1 MPSSSKKQHNFMA
14 AVAHSPSFAKKA
26 GVPQSVGKDFTAAD
40 KGRKFA
46 KGGYMAKKIPPFMGK
61 ETKAEEAKEMK
72 VKAKSPAMYMKGEK
86 AEGVHG
92 KSGMEKPTK
101 YARGGGIESKGK
113 TKGTMVK
120 MMGGGKC

>member
-1 MPSSSKKQHNFMA
+1 MPSVSTKQHNFMA
-14 AVAHSPSFAKKA
+14 AVANNPAFAKKA
-26 GVPQSVGKDFTAAD
+26 GVPQSVGQDFTKAD
-40 KGRKFA
+40 KGRKFS
-46 KGGYMAKKIPPFMGK
+46 KGGDMAKKIPPFMGK
-61 ETKAEEAKEMK
+61 ETKGEEAKEMK
-72 VKAKSPAMYMKGEK
+72 IKRMSPAMYKKGEK

-101 YARGGGIESKGK
+101 YARGGGVESKGK